1 MGVVREDW
9 RLRKELET
17 DMLSA
22 DPTSSTTAACDCWR
36 WQEREDEDEEEG
48 DAEWEAWKRGVS
60 WGKKVERERARERSR
75 DKSAVGDVRQRKK
88 M

>member
-1 MGVVREDW
+1 MSLTTGVVREAW

-48 DAEWEAWKRGVS
+48 DAEWEAWKG
-60 WGKKVERERARERSR
+60 GGGEKVERERGAEIKCSGRC
-75 DKSAVGDVRQRKK
+75 
-88 M
+88 